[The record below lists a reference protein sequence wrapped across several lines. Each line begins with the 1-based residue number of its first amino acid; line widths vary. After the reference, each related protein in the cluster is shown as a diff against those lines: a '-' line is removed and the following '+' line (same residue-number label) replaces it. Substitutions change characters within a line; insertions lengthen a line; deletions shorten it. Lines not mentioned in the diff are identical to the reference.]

1 MHEKWMAAHAQIGM
15 RKIMTP
21 KQIIFYFS
29 SEIREISRRVDE
41 MDVTANKLLFQNA
54 NKMD

>member
-1 MHEKWMAAHAQIGM
+1 MAAHAQIGM

-41 MDVTANKLLFQNA
+41 MDVTAKKNIISKCQQNGLI
-54 NKMD
+54 